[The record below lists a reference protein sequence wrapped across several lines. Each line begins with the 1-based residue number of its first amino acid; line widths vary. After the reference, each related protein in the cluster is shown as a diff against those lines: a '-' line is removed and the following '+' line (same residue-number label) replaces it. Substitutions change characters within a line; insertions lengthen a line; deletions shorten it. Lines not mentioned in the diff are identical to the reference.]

1 MGIFRVSICA
11 FSYFLD
17 GMNMKSGGRAFV
29 QQQKQMKMTTHRDDV
44 QVDSL
49 SGVSGIR
56 EEKSETKQSKKRPV
70 SASPVPTV

>member
-1 MGIFRVSICA
+1 
-11 FSYFLD
+11 
-17 GMNMKSGGRAFV
+17 
-29 QQQKQMKMTTHRDDV
+29 MKMTTHRDDV

-70 SASPVPTV
+70 SASSPVPTV

>member
-1 MGIFRVSICA
+1 
-11 FSYFLD
+11 
-17 GMNMKSGGRAFV
+17 
-29 QQQKQMKMTTHRDDV
+29 MKMTTHRDDV